1 MIDIWKVIGGSGEVE
16 RIACWNFILADDE
29 LATLM
34 GDGNQTK
41 GKSMLE
47 VMKAVRALDADG
59 SGSID
64 AEEFRRLYMPSA
76 ILSSEEAVRYG
87 LTPSYLTSL

>member
-1 MIDIWKVIGGSGEVE
+1 MWKVIGGSGEVE
-16 RIACWNFILADDE
+16 RIACWDFILADDE

-64 AEEFRRLYMPSA
+64 EEEFQRLYLPSVITDAEEA
-76 ILSSEEAVRYG
+76 AHAG
-87 LTPSYLTSL
+87 LAPSYLLPL